1 MHPLKDPRITG
12 YVDEAPFVPNR
23 EELEST
29 KQQMEK
35 GRKVLEEVG
44 RQMQKEA
51 SLAFNY
57 PSDAFQHEETVTGR
71 AFRVRDNREK
81 KARQAAKR
89 AKAEAIENG
98 EEWISLP
105 KRNKNK
111 TRAQKQSR
119 KKNRK

>member
-1 MHPLKDPRITG
+1 MHPLKGPRITG
-12 YVDEAPFVPNR
+12 YVDEAPFTPNDPAER
-23 EELEST
+23 KALEA
-29 KQQMEK
+29 
-35 GRKVLEEVG
+35 VG
-44 RQMQKEA
+44 RQMEKEV
-51 SLAFNY
+51 SLAYNY
-57 PSDAFQHEETVTGR
+57 PSDAFQQEEASTGR
-71 AFRVRDNREK
+71 SFRVRDNSEK

-98 EEWISLP
+98 DEWISLP